1 MTVKLLTDLDKE
13 LPKTVEFN
21 YDELKEYL
29 ESILENFK
37 GKKETTS
44 SNYRKRKED
53 RAQLNKL
60 SAAIDGVRKEV
71 KKKLLD
77 VINNG
82 TNDNPSFV
90 EKMNALVS
98 LIESV
103 SMEID
108 KGIKE
113 YEEKIREESAM
124 QITDMLE
131 KTAVKTLGEKW
142 KGKANSWL
150 KEWSSAQMTRKK
162 NAWLNIGADM
172 NCVFAEISTELVRCK
187 NAIEKLKSI
196 LKESDSEMTR
206 VLAENELSKKFDISD
221 AIIAIEQSRE
231 NERVAFERKE
241 SERIEQLKSMSKTV
255 IPVETESG
263 KENIK
268 ENKQCMFSCDM
279 RFVGT
284 LDAFQNLKDY
294 LSINKDITFTVIRRM
309 EEINNK

>member
-21 YDELKEYL
+21 YDELKESL

-37 GKKETTS
+37 GKEETTS

-206 VLAENELSKKFDISD
+206 VLAENELSKKFDIAD

-241 SERIEQLKSMSKTV
+241 RERIEQLKRMSKEV
-255 IPVETESG
+255 VPVETENG
-263 KENIK
+263 KEK
-268 ENKQCMFSCDM
+268 SEENKQCMFSCEM

-294 LSINKDITFTVIRRM
+294 LSMNKDITFTVIRQM